1 MCVICYSK
9 LSIFCTYSR
18 YRTYKEIVGGPIPH
32 LGIFLAC
39 MYTKRKEFGNPIS
52 TTNLAMY
59 LYVPDLAYV
68 LLDIASKLD
77 LRAIWFRSSFSIFWS
92 CVLKNFII
100 IDKSTIVPFKKDKAP
115 VTMGDLRSV
124 LGNKWPFRTSLY
136 CQVTSTIDF
145 FYCGLTVSNC
155 EPIVNHWPYYYRL
168 AFCLLSSCGFSCFA
182 SISTN

>member
-1 MCVICYSK
+1 M
-9 LSIFCTYSR
+9 
-18 YRTYKEIVGGPIPH
+18 PH
-32 LGIFLAC
+32 LGIFLAR
-39 MYTKRKEFGNPIS
+39 MYTKRKEFRTPIS
-52 TTNLAMY
+52 PKNLAMY
-59 LYVPDLAYV
+59 LYVPDLASYV
-68 LLDIASKLD
+68 CTTPSHHPLLSTYRPFDFARPSVL
-77 LRAIWFRSSFSIFWS
+77 WS
-92 CVLKNFII
+92 ALEYFFLII
-100 IDKSTIVPFKKDKAP
+100 NKSTIVPFKKDKAP